1 MADVVQLDDRKA
13 AILRTVVEEYISTA
27 QPVGSSTVAE
37 KASLTVSSATVRNE
51 LGFLES
57 EGYLHQPHTSAGR
70 IPTDKGYRFFVDH
83 LAGPPKLGRTQNRQ
97 VQEFFDQ
104 TSNELEHMLRD
115 TTRLLSRITNYAA
128 VVTGPGADVA
138 TIRSVQLVDL
148 SEQTILAVLVLSNGS
163 IEKRAIDL
171 DDQHTSTVVES
182 ATLAEASATLDEA
195 FRGHTLGALPSWTST
210 GKEAVDTLI
219 QAAADAI
226 SDEEPTN
233 PVFVG
238 GRAVVAESFE
248 AVETV
253 REVLTTLERQFIIVS
268 LIRDVLGR
276 GMSVAIGN
284 ETGVQTLAECSLVV
298 APYEVEGETVG
309 TIGLLGPTRMNYSRA
324 LAAVAVVG
332 TSLSDRLSSG

>member
-1 MADVVQLDDRKA
+1 MADGVNLDDRKA
-13 AILRTVVEEYISTA
+13 AILRTVVEEYIATA
-27 QPVGSSTVAE
+27 QPVGSSRVAE
-37 KASLTVSSATVRNE
+37 KAAVSVSPATVRNE
-51 LGFLES
+51 LGHLEND
-57 EGYLHQPHTSAGR
+57 GYLHQPHTSAGR

-83 LAGPPKLGRTQNRQ
+83 LAGPPKLARGQNLQ

-104 TSNELEHMLRD
+104 TSNELEHMLSD
-115 TTRLLSRITNYAA
+115 TTRLLTRLTNYAA
-128 VVTGPGADVA
+128 VITGPGTDVA
-138 TIRSVQLVDL
+138 TVRSVQLVDL
-148 SEQTILAVLVLSNGS
+148 SEQMILAVVVLSNGA

-171 DDQHTSTVVES
+171 EAEVEVG
-182 ATLAEASATLDEA
+182 ALGAASAALDDA
-195 FRGHTLGALPSWTST
+195 FRGFTLGTLPTCEPVGIASVDALITVASN
-210 GKEAVDTLI
+210 
-219 QAAADAI
+219 AI
-226 SDEEPTN
+226 ADEEPTN
-233 PVFVG
+233 PVYVG

-248 AVETV
+248 AVDTV
-253 REVLTTLERQFIIVS
+253 REVLSMLERQFIIVS

-309 TIGLLGPTRMNYSRA
+309 TIGLLGPTRMDYSRA